1 MTCAG
6 VMKEKLSMVANVK
19 KAPFLVVV
27 FIFFMST
34 KVVEIML
41 FSSRLGVERH
51 TSRGESVARQCHSL

>member
-6 VMKEKLSMVANVK
+6 VMREKLSMVANVK
-19 KAPFLVVV
+19 KVAFFVVV
-27 FIFFMST
+27 FLFFMTT

-51 TSRGESVARQCHSL
+51 TSRGESVAR